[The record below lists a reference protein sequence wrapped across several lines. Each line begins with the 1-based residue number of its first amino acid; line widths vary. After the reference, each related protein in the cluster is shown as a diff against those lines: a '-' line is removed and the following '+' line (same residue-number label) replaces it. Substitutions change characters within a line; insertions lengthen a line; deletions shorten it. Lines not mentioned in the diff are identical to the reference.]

1 MSPVQGRSITGLE
14 SESAARTCLI
24 AGPSVKHPRGT
35 REETFVFRI
44 PALTVGNGIGGYGE
58 DEDED
63 EDEDEEGSEG

>member
-1 MSPVQGRSITGLE
+1 
-14 SESAARTCLI
+14 
-24 AGPSVKHPRGT
+24 VKHPRGT